1 MRFDILAFCIIA
13 LPIIWFVIS
22 MILNDYATSILC
34 EKRKSIN
41 VFLAKYNITLAELPM
56 TGPDDAPCQIRFS
69 VIRGAKSGINSWKM
83 LRYITKAKRAPD
95 DSETKNVL
103 TALCNECAKAE
114 RVYTEQ
120 NRKRTSL

>member
-69 VIRGAKSGINSWKM
+69 VTREAKSGINSWKM
-83 LRYITKAKRAPD
+83 LRYITKAKRAKGEFYAD
-95 DSETKNVL
+95 EIINDL
-103 TALCNECAKAE
+103 YQLCDAAEIRHAK
-114 RVYTEQ
+114 Q
-120 NRKRTSL
+120 KS